1 MIPLQE
7 VNFHLSSNQVIFCQ
21 LVQLHDGTFTATV
34 TQAHDKDKI
43 PATKY
48 FSWLACPAKAN
59 AKTAFSEVISAIQR
73 HCQRN
78 GNPTLV
84 KVNNP
89 CNCEFLTAQ
98 EQQHVVG
105 QAVSVVVNEP
115 I

>member
-1 MIPLQE
+1 MIPIQE
-7 VNFHLSSNQVIFCQ
+7 VNFHLSSNQVIFGQ

-34 TQAHDKDKI
+34 TQAHNQESI
-43 PATKY
+43 PAEKY
-48 FSWLACPAKAN
+48 FSWLACPAEAN
-59 AKTAFSEVISAIQR
+59 AEAAFSELISAIQR

-89 CNCEFLTAQ
+89 CNCEFLAAQ

-105 QAVSVVVNEP
+105 QTVSVVVNEP